1 MKVEKLTTEESER
14 LLQKLQIDEKFA
26 KDFIKGISV
35 IIKDR
40 IEEDKRY
47 AYYLIFTPLW
57 KQIWHKIRGI
67 KPYKQYNY
75 KPTI

>member
-1 MKVEKLTTEESER
+1 MEVEKLTAEESER
-14 LLQKLQIDEKFA
+14 FLQKLQTDEKFA

-35 IIKDR
+35 IIKDK

-47 AYYLIFTPLW
+47 AYYVIFTPIW

-67 KPYKQYNY
+67 KPYKNHFY
-75 KPTI
+75 KPTL